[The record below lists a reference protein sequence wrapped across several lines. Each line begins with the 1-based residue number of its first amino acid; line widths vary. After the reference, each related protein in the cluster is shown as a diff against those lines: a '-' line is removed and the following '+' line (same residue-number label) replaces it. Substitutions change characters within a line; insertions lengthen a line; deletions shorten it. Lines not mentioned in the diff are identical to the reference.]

1 MSMASLLVG
10 MALLPAVSSLFEW
23 VWTSGISER
32 HHSHHDTYRVS
43 NTLTHSL
50 VIAMLLPR
58 DSVLVLAF
66 AIRLTSDLLGYGP
79 VGGLAF
85 LLTLAAFAAQRLHA
99 VFGHDTVGAPLAI
112 LIALSLVVDILYAA
126 FLLALSASLSPLD
139 AFVYRALPC
148 ALYDAVLGL
157 ILYPLAS
164 RFIQGV
170 QPTMKPVGPSQ
181 FR

>member
-1 MSMASLLVG
+1 MSREMKLIVIGGIVTVLLQVVIAPNIAIFQVVPNF
-10 MALLPAVSSLFEW
+10 MLV
-23 VWTSGISER
+23 
-32 HHSHHDTYRVS
+32 Y
-43 NTLTHSL
+43 SL

-66 AIRLTSDLLGYGP
+66 ALGLTSDLLGYGP

>member
-1 MSMASLLVG
+1 MSREMKLIVIGGIVTVLLQVVIAPNIAIFQVVPNF
-10 MALLPAVSSLFEW
+10 MLV
-23 VWTSGISER
+23 
-32 HHSHHDTYRVS
+32 Y
-43 NTLTHSL
+43 SL

-66 AIRLTSDLLGYGP
+66 ALGLTSDLLGYGP

-126 FLLALSASLSPLD
+126 FLLVLSASLSPLD